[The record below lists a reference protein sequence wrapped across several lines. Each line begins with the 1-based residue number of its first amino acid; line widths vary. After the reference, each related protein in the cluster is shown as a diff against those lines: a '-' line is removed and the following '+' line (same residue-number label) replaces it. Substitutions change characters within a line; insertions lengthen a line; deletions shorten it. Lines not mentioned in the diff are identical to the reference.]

1 MTPHKFSGVIP
12 ILATPFN
19 DDESLDLTS
28 WQRMIEFMVEMA
40 VDGITIL
47 GVLGESNR
55 LSDHEREALIKAAVS
70 TVRQRIP
77 IIVGTSHSGTMAAMF
92 LSRMAED
99 LGADAVMVAP
109 AKEQVPNDERIV
121 EYYRR
126 ISEVTRL
133 PIILQDHPAST
144 EVHMSAP
151 LILRIVK
158 EVASIAC
165 IKAEAVPTPPK
176 IRALRTGLSGL
187 PRPVSILSGLGA
199 LYAPFD
205 LEAGSDGFNTGFAFP
220 EVLRAL
226 VIGAQAGDFDLVH
239 ALYAR
244 FAALIVFEQQ
254 PGLAI
259 RKEILR
265 QRGLIAGNRV
275 RHPGATITAAV
286 AAEVAALIER
296 TLPGIDITRP
306 IVNLSAIHDS
316 EFGTSH
322 PLPLSGEGRGEGL
335 SILPAIQ
342 KGNAL

>member
-1 MTPHKFSGVIP
+1 MTMQQFTGVIP

-19 DDESLDLTS
+19 ADESLDLES
-28 WQRMIEFMVEMA
+28 WQRMIEFMVNMK

-55 LSDHEREALIKAAVS
+55 LSDHEREALIKAAVA
-70 TVRQRIP
+70 TVGKRIP
-77 IIVGTSHSGTMAAMF
+77 VIVGTSYTGSIAATY
-92 LSRMAED
+92 LSHMAEE
-99 LGADAVMVAP
+99 LGADAVMVTP
-109 AKEQVPNDERIV
+109 TKVPVPNEERIL

-126 ISEVTRL
+126 IADGTAL
-133 PIILQDHPAST
+133 PIVLQDHPAST
-144 EVHMSAP
+144 EVHMSVP

-158 EVASIAC
+158 EVPSVAC

-176 IRALRTGLSGL
+176 IRALREGLS
-187 PRPVSILSGLGA
+187 RPVSILSGLGA

-226 VIGAQAGDFDLVH
+226 VAAAKAGDFDRVH

-244 FAALIVFEQQ
+244 FASLIVLEQQ

-265 QRGLIAGNRV
+265 LRGLIACNRV
-275 RHPGATITAAV
+275 RHPGATIAPAI
-286 AAEVAALIER
+286 AQDVAALIKR
-296 TLPGIDITRP
+296 TLPNVDITKP
-306 IVNLSAIHDS
+306 ISV
-316 EFGTSH
+316 
-322 PLPLSGEGRGEGL
+322 
-335 SILPAIQ
+335 
-342 KGNAL
+342 

>member
-1 MTPHKFSGVIP
+1 MAHSFKGVIP

-19 DDESLDLTS
+19 DDESLDLAS
-28 WQRMIEFMVEMA
+28 WQKMIAFMVDSK

-55 LSDHEREALIKAAVS
+55 LSDHERETLIKSAVA
-70 TVRQRIP
+70 TVGKKIP
-77 IIVGTSHSGTMAAMF
+77 VIVGTSHSGSAAAAYLSTMA
-92 LSRMAED
+92 EN
-99 LGADAVMVAP
+99 LGADAVMVTP
-109 AKEQVPNDERIV
+109 AKEPVPNDERIV

-126 ISEVTRL
+126 ISEKTSL
-133 PIILQDHPAST
+133 PIVLQDHPAST

-158 EVASIAC
+158 EIASVAC

-176 IRALRTGLSGL
+176 VRALRAGLS
-187 PRPVSILSGLGA
+187 RPVSILSGLGA

-226 VIGAQAGDFDLVH
+226 VDAANAKDFDRVH

-244 FAALIVFEQQ
+244 FAALIIFEQQ

-259 RKEILR
+259 RKEILK

-275 RHPGATITAAV
+275 RHPGATITAPV
-286 AAEVAALIER
+286 AAEVAALIRR
-296 TLPGIDITRP
+296 TLPGIDVTRAFVP
-306 IVNLSAIHDS
+306 
-316 EFGTSH
+316 
-322 PLPLSGEGRGEGL
+322 
-335 SILPAIQ
+335 
-342 KGNAL
+342 

>member
-1 MTPHKFSGVIP
+1 MTLHNFTGVIP
-12 ILATPFN
+12 ILATPFK
-19 DDESLDLTS
+19 DDESLDISS
-28 WQRMIEFMVEMA
+28 WQRMIEFMVDMN

-55 LSDHEREALIKAAVS
+55 LSDHEREALIKTAVA
-70 TVRQRIP
+70 TVNKRIP
-77 IIVGTSHSGTMAAMF
+77 VIVGTSHSGSHAATF

-99 LGADAVMVAP
+99 LGADAVMVTP
-109 AKEQVPNDERIV
+109 AKEPVPNDERII

-126 ISEVTRL
+126 IASGTTL
-133 PIILQDHPAST
+133 PIVLQDHPAST
-144 EVHMSAP
+144 EVHMSVP

-158 EVASIAC
+158 EVSSVAC

-176 IRALRTGLSGL
+176 VRALREGM
-187 PRPVSILSGLGA
+187 PRRVSILSGLGA

-226 VIGAQAGDFDLVH
+226 VTAAQAKDFDRVH

-244 FAALIVFEQQ
+244 FASLIVMEQQ

-265 QRGLIAGNRV
+265 LRGLIACNRV
-275 RHPGATITAAV
+275 RHPGATIAPAV
-286 AAEVAALIER
+286 AAEVAGLIKR
-296 TLPGIDITRP
+296 SLADIDITKP
-306 IVNLSAIHDS
+306 I
-316 EFGTSH
+316 T
-322 PLPLSGEGRGEGL
+322 P
-335 SILPAIQ
+335 
-342 KGNAL
+342 

>member
-1 MTPHKFSGVIP
+1 MTQAKFSGVIP

-19 DDESLDLTS
+19 DDESLDLAS
-28 WQRMIEFMVEMA
+28 WQRMIEFMVELG

-55 LSDHEREALIKAAVS
+55 LSDVERETLIKAAVA

-77 IIVGTSHSGTMAAMF
+77 VIVGTSHSGTAVATF
-92 LSRMAED
+92 LSHMAED
-99 LGADAVMVAP
+99 LGADAVMVTP
-109 AKEQVPNDERIV
+109 AREPVPNEERIV
-121 EYYRR
+121 EYYHR
-126 ISEVTRL
+126 ISAGTRL
-133 PIILQDHPAST
+133 PIVLQDHPAST
-144 EVHMSAP
+144 EVQMPAP

-158 EVASIAC
+158 EVAAVAC

-176 IRALRTGLSGL
+176 IRALRAGLS
-187 PRPVSILSGLGA
+187 RPVSILSGLGA

-226 VIGAQAGDFDLVH
+226 VNAAREENFDRVH

-244 FAALIVFEQQ
+244 FAALIVLEQQ

-275 RHPGATITAAV
+275 RHPGATISPAV
-286 AAEVAALIER
+286 AAEVAALIKR
-296 TLPGIDITRP
+296 TLPGADVTKP
-306 IVNLSAIHDS
+306 IK
-316 EFGTSH
+316 
-322 PLPLSGEGRGEGL
+322 P
-335 SILPAIQ
+335 
-342 KGNAL
+342 

>member
-1 MTPHKFSGVIP
+1 MAVHKFSGVIP

-19 DDESLDLTS
+19 NDESLDLVS
-28 WQRMIEFMVEMA
+28 WQRMIEFMLGMN

-55 LSDHEREALIKAAVS
+55 LSDHEREALIKAAVA
-70 TVRQRIP
+70 TVGKRIP
-77 IIVGTSHSGTMAAMF
+77 VIVGTSHSGSNAATY

-99 LGADAVMVAP
+99 LGADAVMVTP
-109 AKEQVPNDERIV
+109 AKEPVPNDERIV

-126 ISEVTRL
+126 IAGGTTL
-133 PIILQDHPAST
+133 PIVLQDHPAST
-144 EVHMSAP
+144 EVHMSVP

-158 EVASIAC
+158 EVSSVAC

-176 IRALRTGLSGL
+176 VRALREGLS
-187 PRPVSILSGLGA
+187 RPVSILSGLGA

-226 VIGAQAGDFDLVH
+226 VTAAQAKDFDRVH

-244 FAALIVFEQQ
+244 FASLIVLEQQ

-265 QRGLIAGNRV
+265 LRGFIASNRV
-275 RHPGATITAAV
+275 RHPGATIAPAV
-286 AAEVAALIER
+286 AADVAALIKR
-296 TLPGIDITRP
+296 SLAGIDITKP
-306 IVNLSAIHDS
+306 I
-316 EFGTSH
+316 T
-322 PLPLSGEGRGEGL
+322 P
-335 SILPAIQ
+335 
-342 KGNAL
+342 

>member
-1 MTPHKFSGVIP
+1 MTAFNFTGVIP

-19 DDESLDLTS
+19 DDETLDLAS
-28 WQRMIEFMVEMA
+28 WQRMIEFMVESA

-55 LSDHEREALIKAAVS
+55 LSDHERETLIKAAVA
-70 TVRQRIP
+70 TVKKKIP
-77 IIVGTSHSGTMAAMF
+77 VIVGTSHSGSTAATF

-99 LGADAVMVAP
+99 LGADAVMVTP
-109 AKEQVPNDERIV
+109 AKEPVPNDERIV

-126 ISEVTRL
+126 IAGGTRL
-133 PIILQDHPAST
+133 PIVLQDHPAST
-144 EVHMSAP
+144 EVHMSVP
-151 LILRIVK
+151 LILRIVA
-158 EVASIAC
+158 EVSSVAC

-176 IRALRTGLSGL
+176 VRALRAGCAALS
-187 PRPVSILSGLGA
+187 RPVSILSGLGA

-226 VIGAQAGDFDLVH
+226 VDAAKTGDVDRVH

-275 RHPGATITAAV
+275 RHPGATITPAV
-286 AAEVAALIER
+286 AAEVAALIKR
-296 TLPGIDITRP
+296 TLPGIDITRTIKP
-306 IVNLSAIHDS
+306 
-316 EFGTSH
+316 
-322 PLPLSGEGRGEGL
+322 
-335 SILPAIQ
+335 
-342 KGNAL
+342 

>member
-1 MTPHKFSGVIP
+1 MAHAFKGVIP

-19 DDESLDLTS
+19 DDESLDLAS
-28 WQRMIEFMVEMA
+28 WQKMIEFMVSSK

-55 LSDHEREALIKAAVS
+55 LSDHERETLIKAAVA
-70 TVRQRIP
+70 TVAKKIP
-77 IIVGTSHSGTMAAMF
+77 VIVGTSHSGSAAAAYLSTMA
-92 LSRMAED
+92 EN
-99 LGADAVMVAP
+99 LGADAVMVTP
-109 AKEQVPNDERIV
+109 AKEPVPNDERIV

-126 ISEVTRL
+126 ISEKTSL
-133 PIILQDHPAST
+133 PIVLQDHPAST

-158 EVASIAC
+158 EVASVAC

-176 IRALRTGLSGL
+176 VRALRAGLS
-187 PRPVSILSGLGA
+187 RPVSILSGLGA

-226 VIGAQAGDFDLVH
+226 VDAANAKDFDRVH

-265 QRGLIAGNRV
+265 QRGLVAGNRV
-275 RHPGATITAAV
+275 RHPGATIAPAV
-286 AAEVAALIER
+286 AEEVASLIRR
-296 TLPGIDITRP
+296 TLPGVDVTRP
-306 IVNLSAIHDS
+306 IKV
-316 EFGTSH
+316 
-322 PLPLSGEGRGEGL
+322 
-335 SILPAIQ
+335 
-342 KGNAL
+342 

>member
-1 MTPHKFSGVIP
+1 MAHSFKGVIP

-19 DDESLDLTS
+19 DDESLDLAS
-28 WQRMIEFMVEMA
+28 WQKMIAFMVDSK

-55 LSDHEREALIKAAVS
+55 LSDHERETLIKSAVA
-70 TVRQRIP
+70 TVGKKIP
-77 IIVGTSHSGTMAAMF
+77 VIVGTSHTGSAAAAYLSTMA
-92 LSRMAED
+92 EN
-99 LGADAVMVAP
+99 LGADAVMVTP
-109 AKEQVPNDERIV
+109 AKEPVPNDERIV

-126 ISEVTRL
+126 ISEKTSL
-133 PIILQDHPAST
+133 PIVLQDHPAST

-158 EVASIAC
+158 EVASVAC

-176 IRALRTGLSGL
+176 IRALRAGLS
-187 PRPVSILSGLGA
+187 RPVSILSGLGA

-226 VIGAQAGDFDLVH
+226 VDAANAKDFDRVH

-259 RKEILR
+259 RKEILK
-265 QRGLIAGNRV
+265 QRGLIASNRV
-275 RHPGATITAAV
+275 RHPGATITAPV
-286 AAEVAALIER
+286 AAEVAALISR
-296 TLPGIDITRP
+296 TLPGIDVTRAFVP
-306 IVNLSAIHDS
+306 
-316 EFGTSH
+316 
-322 PLPLSGEGRGEGL
+322 
-335 SILPAIQ
+335 
-342 KGNAL
+342 

>member
-1 MTPHKFSGVIP
+1 MTTHKFTGVIP

-19 DDESLDLTS
+19 DDESLDLAS
-28 WQRMIEFMVEMA
+28 WQRMIEFMLSLG

-55 LSDHEREALIKAAVS
+55 LSDHEREALIKSAVL
-70 TVRQRIP
+70 TVNQRLP
-77 IIVGTSHSGTMAAMF
+77 VIVGTSHAGSTAAAY

-99 LGADAVMVAP
+99 LGADAIMVAP
-109 AKEQVPNDERIV
+109 AKEPVPGDERIV

-126 ISEVTRL
+126 VASGTKL
-133 PIILQDHPAST
+133 PIVLQDHPAST
-144 EVHMSAP
+144 EVHMSVP

-158 EVASIAC
+158 EVASVVC

-176 IRALRTGLSGL
+176 VRALRAELS
-187 PRPVSILSGLGA
+187 RPVAILSGLGA

-220 EVLRAL
+220 EVLMAL
-226 VIGAQAGDFDLVH
+226 VKAAGAKDFDRVH

-244 FAALIVFEQQ
+244 FASLIVFEQQ

-265 QRGLIAGNRV
+265 LRDLIGCNRV
-275 RHPGATITAAV
+275 RHPGATISPPIAANL
-286 AAEVAALIER
+286 AALIQR
-296 TLPGIDITRP
+296 TLPNMDNTKP
-306 IVNLSAIHDS
+306 IK
-316 EFGTSH
+316 
-322 PLPLSGEGRGEGL
+322 P
-335 SILPAIQ
+335 
-342 KGNAL
+342 